1 MIFVTV
7 GGQVPFD
14 RLIRA
19 IDAWGAEQKGVHI
32 FAQIGDSA
40 YVPQHID
47 HCRLMSPEEFQDRV
61 RNASLVVAHAGM
73 GTILTS
79 LQLGVPILV
88 MPRTASLGE
97 HRNDHQL
104 ATAKILEQSGFL
116 STVMNEDE
124 LFRRLNCVDDIPA
137 PPKISAVASD
147 RLLNELRKFVAE
159 TAELG

>member
-19 IDAWGAEQKGVHI
+19 IDEWGAENGSVHI
-32 FAQIGDSA
+32 FAQIGESY

-47 HCRLMSPEEFQDRV
+47 HCNLIASEEFQNRV
-61 RNASLVVAHAGM
+61 RNASLVVAHAGV

-79 LQLGVPILV
+79 LQFGVPILV
-88 MPRTASLGE
+88 MPRKASLGE

-104 ATAKILEQSGFL
+104 ATAKVLEQKGLL
-116 STVMNEDE
+116 SVVMDENE
-124 LFRRLNCVDDIPA
+124 LFRRLNSIDDA
-137 PPKISAVASD
+137 PIQHRISAVASD
-147 RLLNELRKFVAE
+147 RLLNELRKFFEE
-159 TAELG
+159 TARLR